1 MIKNLLIILLS
12 LLFLSCESPQ
22 TKKNL
27 DQKNKSLNLK
37 IKTEAEIKAN
47 K

>member
-1 MIKNLLIILLS
+1 MLKSLPIILLS
-12 LLFLSCESPQ
+12 LLLISCENPK

-37 IKTEAEIKAN
+37 ITTEAEMKEN